1 MLKLCLCLRA
11 EAKKLVL
18 WGILYLMCS
27 RTLKLID
34 TGANKLYECWVIFKK
49 WKTQREQKLLTLS
62 WRVPL
67 SYRNQSID
75 LLCKSMDW
83 FLYDN
88 SPRHERVNWYPR
100 VKPQVVKSNQIKNH
114 FNKIGNALCVAYHR
128 LIFQWHLAFSP
139 LPAQY
144 CLNINMSPYYQHLLT
159 YGTGYSLWKQA
170 KSWQKN
176 SFRKRC
182 K

>member
-1 MLKLCLCLRA
+1 MLQYVKAMSMFKSWSQKIGFVR
-11 EAKKLVL
+11 
-18 WGILYLMCS
+18 Y
-27 RTLKLID
+27 LID

-49 WKTQREQKLLTLS
+49 WKSQREQKLLTLS

-67 SYRNQSID
+67 SYRNKSID

-114 FNKIGNALCVAYHR
+114 FNKIGNALFVAYHR
-128 LIFQWHLAFSP
+128 LIFQWHSVF
-139 LPAQY
+139 
-144 CLNINMSPYYQHLLT
+144 LL
-159 YGTGYSLWKQA
+159 
-170 KSWQKN
+170 
-176 SFRKRC
+176 
-182 K
+182 